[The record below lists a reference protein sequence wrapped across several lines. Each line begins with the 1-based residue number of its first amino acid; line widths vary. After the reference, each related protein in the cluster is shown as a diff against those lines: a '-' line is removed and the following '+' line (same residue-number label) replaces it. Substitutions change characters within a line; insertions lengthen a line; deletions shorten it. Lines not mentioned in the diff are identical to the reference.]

1 MLFFMFF
8 IWLQFFLIDI
18 LKQWSKYLS
27 VSLIKM
33 KQIVPILFWGS
44 SAVTK
49 MTVVWGLH

>member
-1 MLFFMFF
+1 MLFFNVF
-8 IWLQFFLIDI
+8 LYDYNFFLDI

-44 SAVTK
+44 SAVIK
-49 MTVVWGLH
+49 MTVVWGLY